1 MIALDTNI
9 LARYYVAPANEQ
21 DRKEQELAVT
31 VLSSER
37 SFFVSCDVALEL
49 AWVLIGPYD
58 CDAQQVRR
66 VITHLAALPNVT
78 LEQAEDFARA
88 ADWHVR
94 GLDFADAL
102 HLARSTQCSELV
114 TFDRHFAKRS
124 KKLGLAP
131 PVNVP
136 VQA

>member
-21 DRKEQELAVT
+21 ERKEQELAAT
-31 VLSSER
+31 ALSSER
-37 SFFVSCDVALEL
+37 SFFVSADVALEL

-78 LEQAEDFARA
+78 LEQTDEFAGQRTGTSRVWTSPMPCTWRA
-88 ADWHVR
+88 R
-94 GLDFADAL
+94 
-102 HLARSTQCSELV
+102 RN
-114 TFDRHFAKRS
+114 
-124 KKLGLAP
+124 AP
-131 PVNVP
+131 SW
-136 VQA
+136 

>member
-1 MIALDTNI
+1 MIALDTDI

-21 DRKEQELAVT
+21 ERKEQELAAT
-31 VLSSER
+31 ALSSER
-37 SFFVSCDVALEL
+37 SFFVSADVALEL

-78 LEQAEDFARA
+78 LEQADEFARA
-88 ADWHVR
+88 ADWHVK

-102 HLARSTQCSELV
+102 HLVRSAQCSELV
-114 TFDRHFAKRS
+114 TFDRQFAKRS
-124 KKLGLAP
+124 KKLGLVP
-131 PVNVP
+131 PVSTP
-136 VQA
+136 PET

>member
-21 DRKEQELAVT
+21 ERKEQELAAT
-31 VLSSER
+31 ALSSER
-37 SFFVSCDVALEL
+37 SFFVSADVALEL

-78 LEQAEDFARA
+78 LEQADEFARA
-88 ADWHVR
+88 ADCHVK

-102 HLARSTQCSELV
+102 HLARSAQCSELV
-114 TFDRHFAKRS
+114 TFDRQFAKRS
-124 KKLGLAP
+124 KKLGLVP
-131 PVNVP
+131 PVSTP
-136 VQA
+136 PEA